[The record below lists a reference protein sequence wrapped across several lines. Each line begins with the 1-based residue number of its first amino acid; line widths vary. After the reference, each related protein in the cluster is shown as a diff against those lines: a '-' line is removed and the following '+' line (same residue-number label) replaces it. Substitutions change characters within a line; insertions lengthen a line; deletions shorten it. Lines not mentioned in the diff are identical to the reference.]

1 MNYYFRHLVNGRL
14 GDKGQGCGKAPE
26 TRHKI
31 GRYYPLNEALM
42 QFL

>member
-1 MNYYFRHLVNGRL
+1 MADLVIKDKALARL
-14 GDKGQGCGKAPE
+14 QKPDI
-26 TRHKI
+26 RI

>member
-1 MNYYFRHLVNGRL
+1 MADLVIKDKAVARL
-14 GDKGQGCGKAPE
+14 QKPDIM
-26 TRHKI
+26 I

>member
-1 MNYYFRHLVNGRL
+1 MADLVIK
-14 GDKGQGCGKAPE
+14 DKTLVRFQKPDI
-26 TRHKI
+26 RI